1 MAAGAELERG
11 LLEENARPLQGM
23 MILGGHQKLLDCSSK
38 LKGLKNLLLWSKL
51 RDAKRRRHRAGKKS
65 A

>member
-38 LKGLKNLLLWSKL
+38 LKGLKKL
-51 RDAKRRRHRAGKKS
+51 TFVE
-65 A
+65 